1 MKKLGFG
8 IFLAPFHTVDED
20 PTAALDRDLALV
32 QHLDRLGYNEAWIGE
47 HHSGGYEII
56 AAPDIFI
63 AAAAERTKHI
73 RLGTGVTSLP
83 YHHPFTSAGRM
94 VQLDHMT
101 KGRAM
106 FGVGPGAL
114 VGDAFR
120 MGIDPAEQRRMMNE
134 ALDAI
139 VPLLDG
145 EQVSMKT
152 DWFELRE
159 AQMQLPCYS
168 DPRMEMAVACA
179 RSPAGALAAGKHGL
193 GMLSIG
199 GTSDE
204 ALVAHTNNWRLCEE
218 TAKAAGHSVSR
229 EKWRVVTLA
238 HVARSRAQAKKN
250 VEHGL
255 DKWAQYFREIA
266 TFPIVPPEIDDAYGF
281 LTDNGMAAIGDP
293 DDAIRH
299 IEKLLKG
306 SGGFGVFLELAHNWA
321 DFDATLEHFELMARY
336 VVPHFQKKN
345 DLRRTSY
352 DYSHRNREVFVG
364 AAAAAV
370 QSEIERQAQKEAK
383 AQAGDD

>member
-32 QHLDRLGYNEAWIGE
+32 EHLDRLGYNEAWIGE

-145 EQVSMKT
+145 EQVSIKT

-204 ALVAHTNNWRLCEE
+204 ALAAHTNNWRLCEE
-218 TAKAAGHSVSR
+218 TAKAAGHTVSR

-250 VEHGL
+250 VEYGL

-281 LTDNGMAAIGDP
+281 LTDNGMAVIGDP

>member
-1 MKKLGFG
+1 
-8 IFLAPFHTVDED
+8 
-20 PTAALDRDLALV
+20 
-32 QHLDRLGYNEAWIGE
+32 
-47 HHSGGYEII
+47 
-56 AAPDIFI
+56 
-63 AAAAERTKHI
+63 
-73 RLGTGVTSLP
+73 LP

-145 EQVSMKT
+145 EQVSIKT

-204 ALVAHTNNWRLCEE
+204 ALAAHTNNWRLCEE
-218 TAKAAGHSVSR
+218 TAKAAGHTVSR

-250 VEHGL
+250 VEYGL

-281 LTDNGMAAIGDP
+281 LTDNGMAVIGDP
-293 DDAIRH
+293 DDAIHH

>member
-32 QHLDRLGYNEAWIGE
+32 EHLDRLGYNEAWIGE

-255 DKWAQYFREIA
+255 DKWAQYFRELA

-281 LTDNGMAAIGDP
+281 LTDNGMAVIGDP

>member
-281 LTDNGMAAIGDP
+281 LTDNGMAVIGDP

>member
-255 DKWAQYFREIA
+255 DKWAQYFREVA
-266 TFPIVPPEIDDAYGF
+266 TFPIVPPEIDDAYEF
-281 LTDNGMAAIGDP
+281 LTNNGMAVIGDP
-293 DDAIRH
+293 DDAIRY

>member
-1 MKKLGFG
+1 MKRLGFG

-32 QHLDRLGYNEAWIGE
+32 EHLDRLGYNEAWIGE

-281 LTDNGMAAIGDP
+281 LTDNGMAVIGDP

>member
-32 QHLDRLGYNEAWIGE
+32 EHLDRLGYNEAWIGE

-204 ALVAHTNNWRLCEE
+204 ALVAHTNNWRLCEK

-281 LTDNGMAAIGDP
+281 LTDNGMAVIGDP

>member
-32 QHLDRLGYNEAWIGE
+32 EHLDRLGYNEAWIGE

-281 LTDNGMAAIGDP
+281 LTDNGMAVIGDP

-370 QSEIERQAQKEAK
+370 QREIERQAQKEAK

>member
-1 MKKLGFG
+1 
-8 IFLAPFHTVDED
+8 
-20 PTAALDRDLALV
+20 
-32 QHLDRLGYNEAWIGE
+32 LDRLGYNEAWIGE

-204 ALVAHTNNWRLCEE
+204 ALVAHTNNWRLCEK
-218 TAKAAGHSVSR
+218 TAKAAGHTVSR

-255 DKWAQYFREIA
+255 DKWAQYFREVA
-266 TFPIVPPEIDDAYGF
+266 TFPIVPPEIDDAYEF
-281 LTDNGMAAIGDP
+281 LTNNGMAVIGDP
-293 DDAIRH
+293 DDAIRY

-364 AAAAAV
+364 AGAAAV